1 MYFLDLDTIFLKKR
15 RMRANNGPLFCFMD
29 AFTLSGLL
37 LVAIG
42 IAIGIVISSIY
53 SSSKSSD
60 GVLTVNEIEES
71 VAAFEIYVPIDKLV
85 TRDKITISIK
95 RMNSIDN

>member
-1 MYFLDLDTIFLKKR
+1 MYFQDLESIFLER

-29 AFTLSGLL
+29 AFTLSRLL
-37 LVAIG
+37 LVVIG

-60 GVLTVNEIEES
+60 GVLTVNEAEES
-71 VAAFEIYVPIDKLV
+71 IAAFQIYVPIDKLV

>member
-1 MYFLDLDTIFLKKR
+1 
-15 RMRANNGPLFCFMD
+15 MD

-37 LVAIG
+37 LVVIG
-42 IAIGIVISSIY
+42 IAIGIVIISIY

-60 GVLTVNEIEES
+60 GVLTVNETEES

-85 TRDKITISIK
+85 ARDKITISVK